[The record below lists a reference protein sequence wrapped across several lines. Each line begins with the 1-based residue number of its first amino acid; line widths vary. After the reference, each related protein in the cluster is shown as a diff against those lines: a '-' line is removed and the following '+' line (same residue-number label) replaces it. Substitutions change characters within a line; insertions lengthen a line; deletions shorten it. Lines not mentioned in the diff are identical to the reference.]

1 MPAHAHPAPPADP
14 HPLAPARRVG
24 GARPVGRVLLGAVL
38 AVLALVLAA
47 CSSSSTSG
55 SGGTAGSAAPGRP
68 RVVVTTAILGDIAR
82 SVVGDVADVE
92 VLVPNGSDP
101 HEFEPSAAEAAGLRD
116 ADLIVTN
123 GLGLEAGLQ
132 GAIDSARDAGVP
144 VLELG
149 PQLNPVPFSSREGN
163 GGAGSASGGDEADAL
178 DPHVWM
184 DPDRMTRAASLLAA
198 EVAKLGV
205 DRATL
210 DRRATEYAATLARA
224 DEQIQ
229 AALAPLPDDR
239 RILVTNHEAMGY
251 FADRYGFRVLG
262 VIVPGGSTL
271 AEPSAADL
279 ADLADAIRAAD
290 VPVIFAETT
299 APTKLAD
306 ALATETGRDV
316 RVVELYTEALGEP
329 GSGADTYPGML
340 VTNARRIAEGFG
352 VAGAAG
358 TTTTNGG

>member
-1 MPAHAHPAPPADP
+1 VRA
-14 HPLAPARRVG
+14 
-24 GARPVGRVLLGAVL
+24 
-38 AVLALVLAA
+38 
-47 CSSSSTSG
+47 
-55 SGGTAGSAAPGRP
+55 
-68 RVVVTTAILGDIAR
+68 
-82 SVVGDVADVE
+82 
-92 VLVPNGSDP
+92 
-101 HEFEPSAAEAAGLRD
+101 
-116 ADLIVTN
+116 ADLIVMT
-123 GLGLEAGLQ
+123 GLGLAAGLE
-132 GAIDSARDAGVP
+132 GAIGAARDAGVP

-149 PQLNPVPFSSREGN
+149 PRLNPVPFSRREGN
-163 GGAGSASGGDEADAL
+163 AGADPTGPGDAGVL

-184 DPDRMTRAASLLAA
+184 DPDRMTRAATLIAA
-198 EVAKLGV
+198 EVAGLGV

-239 RILVTNHEAMGY
+239 RILVTNHESMGY
-251 FADRYGFRVLG
+251 FADRYGFTVLG

-279 ADLADAIRAAD
+279 ARLADAVRTAD

-306 ALATETGRDV
+306 ALARETGRDV

-340 VTNARRIAEGFG
+340 VTDARRIAEGFG
-352 VAGAAG
+352 VATGG
-358 TTTTNGG
+358 TGTASTGGG

>member
-1 MPAHAHPAPPADP
+1 MRRSPRTTEDHAAP
-14 HPLAPARRVG
+14 RRTLLL
-24 GARPVGRVLLGAVL
+24 VLLTAFV
-38 AVLALVLAA
+38 ALALGA
-47 CSSSSTSG
+47 CSGGSTASG
-55 SGGTAGSAAPGRP
+55 PDGSSAATGGGGGRP
-68 RVVVTTAILGDIAR
+68 RIVVSTAILGDIAR
-82 SVVGDVADVE
+82 SVVGDVAEVE

-101 HEFEPSAAEAAGLRD
+101 HEFEPSAAETARLRD
-116 ADLIVTN
+116 ARLIVVN
-123 GLGLEAGLQ
+123 GLGLEAGLD
-132 GAIDSARDAGVP
+132 GAISGARDAGVP

-149 PQLNPVPFSSREGN
+149 PQLNPVPFDRREGS
-163 GGAGSASGGDEADAL
+163 ATTSGSGEEGTL

-184 DPDRMTRAASLLAA
+184 DPDRMSRAATLIAA
-198 EVAKLGV
+198 EAGKLGL

-239 RILVTNHEAMGY
+239 RVLVTNHESMGY

-271 AEPSAADL
+271 AEPSAAEL
-279 ADLADAIRAAD
+279 AALADAITAAD

-299 APTKLAD
+299 APTKLAE
-306 ALATETGRDV
+306 ALARETGRDV
-316 RVVELYTEALGEP
+316 RVVALYTEALGDP

-340 VTNARRIAEGFG
+340 VTDARRIAEGFG
-352 VAGAAG
+352 VASAGPG
-358 TTTTNGG
+358 TTPTTGG